1 MSYSY
6 LLEAQERNVSE
17 PADTPSCC
25 QNEHTDYED
34 VAFRHSGWRP
44 SRRKIRE
51 ALQRGDA
58 SQSRL
63 DAWDGCGRDA
73 WVLRSCEPPHRLKIA
88 SGNCHDRFCVPCAD
102 DRSGRLGRRIRD
114 KVPAAGITFLTLT
127 LADAEPSLS
136 ELIDKLIKSFR
147 RLRSW
152 SLWKDRVDG
161 GVSFIEIKWNAEKR
175 RWHPHIHA
183 IMEATYIPHG
193 SVSAEWKR
201 ITGTSFIVHIKRP
214 PSAETVIRYVTKY
227 GSKPLDMSFVNDPDR
242 LDEAIASLK
251 GRHLCT
257 AFGSWRG
264 WLLTDDD
271 GAEQWEPI
279 DTLVHLIRRE
289 RRGDG
294 EAHAI
299 MEQLRCMKTP
309 STSKTTKSRAP
320 PEPSPST
327 LPSASTAPH
336 GVWAAAPF

>member
-1 MSYSY
+1 MADSYS
-6 LLEAQERNVSE
+6 LEAQERNVGSAVE
-17 PADTPSCC
+17 PPSCC
-25 QNEHTDYED
+25 QSEHTDYED
-34 VAFRHSGWRP
+34 VAFRHSGWTP
-44 SRRKIRE
+44 TRRKIRE
-51 ALQRGDA
+51 ALQRCEA
-58 SQSRL
+58 APSRL

-73 WVLRSCEPPHRLKIA
+73 WVLRSSKPPHRLKIA

-114 KVPAAGITFLTLT
+114 KVPSYGISFLTLT
-127 LADAEPSLS
+127 LVDSGVPLT

-152 SLWKDRVDG
+152 RLWRDRVDG
-161 GVSFIEIKWNAEKR
+161 GVAFIEIKWNAKLE

-183 IMEATYIPHG
+183 IMETAFIPQ
-193 SVSAEWKR
+193 AELSDEWRR
-201 ITGTSFIVHIKRP
+201 ITETSFIVHIKRP

-242 LDEAIASLK
+242 LDEAIAALK

-271 GAEQWEPI
+271 EAEQWEPV

-289 RRGDG
+289 RRGDD
-294 EAHAI
+294 EAHVI

-309 STSKTTKSRAP
+309 STPATTKSRAP

-327 LPSASTAPH
+327 LPSDSTVPLGA
-336 GVWAAAPF
+336 WAAVPF